1 MVYDKNCALSYTILV
16 EKIRKDLYMRFLKHF
31 SYRSFFMKAVMGI
44 SAICL
49 FVSDGLNASAASIK
63 EDNIAHNQ
71 ALAVQSNAVDNWPT
85 GPVVSA
91 ESAILMDAD
100 SGAIL
105 YAKNIHQKEY
115 PASTTKI
122 LTTLIASERCSMDE
136 IVDFSYDAVHDID
149 PGSNHI
155 AIEPGE
161 QLTMEEC
168 LNAILIRSANEVSF
182 AVAEHISGTTWQDF
196 GDIMNERAKEL
207 GCVDSHFVNPN
218 GLPNEDHY
226 TSAYDLAMIG
236 KAFFANEAL
245 CKMTMTH
252 MLHILPSER
261 QPDDIM
267 EVNKMELIPGGK
279 YAYPYL
285 VGCKT
290 GYTDVARSTL
300 VSCAE
305 KDGMKLICVV
315 MKDENPYHYEDTI
328 ALFDYGFSNFQKVNI
343 AQTETKYNIENAGSF
358 YGGNDIFGNSE
369 PILQLNQDDC
379 LTLPNTITFEDAVS
393 NISYDN
399 TEPGQVAV
407 ITYTYHDVV
416 LGTASI
422 DFTASEKGSS
432 VFQDETAET
441 TDAAEATAATEGT
454 DSTGATKETET
465 AASETVG
472 DSDNSGIPTAT
483 GQTTSGEED
492 TASGGPAV
500 IFINVVKVFFWI
512 LGIAV
517 VIFLILL
524 LRAFLKNYHFAH
536 RSTRLTWR
544 FNRRRKRSRS
554 RYRSVDQDLQSRRK
568 EAIRQAKKRRKPKK
582 PNRFRDLDF

>member
-1 MVYDKNCALSYTILV
+1 
-16 EKIRKDLYMRFLKHF
+16 MRFFNHF
-31 SYRSFFMKAVMGI
+31 SYRTFFTKAVMGI

-49 FVSDGLNASAASIK
+49 FASQGLSASAATIK
-63 EDNIAHNQ
+63 EENIAYNQ
-71 ALAVQSNAVDNWPT
+71 SLAVQSNAVANWPT

-100 SGAIL
+100 TGAIL

-155 AIEPGE
+155 AIDPGE

-196 GDIMNERAKEL
+196 APIMNERAKEL
-207 GCVDSHFVNPN
+207 GCVDSNFVNPN
-218 GLPNEDHY
+218 GLPNENHY

-252 MLHILPSER
+252 MLHISPSER

-315 MKDENPYHYEDTI
+315 MKDENPNYYEDTI
-328 ALFDYGFSNFQKVNI
+328 ALFDYGFSNFQRVNI
-343 AQTETKYNIENAGSF
+343 SQTETRYNIENAGSF
-358 YGGNDIFGNSE
+358 YSGNDIFGNST
-369 PILQLNQDDC
+369 PILELNQTDC
-379 LTLPNTITFEDAVS
+379 ITLPNTTAFQDAVS

-407 ITYTYHDVV
+407 ITYTYNDVV
-416 LGTASI
+416 LGTASL
-422 DFTASEKGSS
+422 DFTAAENGSS
-432 VFQDETAET
+432 VFRDNTAET
-441 TDAAEATAATEGT
+441 TEATEETGETGEAQTAATEEGVAET
-454 DSTGATKETET
+454 GSTG
-465 AASETVG
+465 
-472 DSDNSGIPTAT
+472 GIPAAT
-483 GQTTSGEED
+483 QETSVEEENSASDGQ
-492 TASGGPAV
+492 PV
-500 IFINVVKVFFWI
+500 IFVNVVKVFFCV
-512 LGIAV
+512 LGVAV
-517 VIFLILL
+517 LIFLAFL
-524 LRAFLKNYHFAH
+524 LRSVIKNYHFAH

-544 FNRRRKRSRS
+544 FNRRRNRSRS
-554 RYRSVDQDLQSRRK
+554 RYHSVDQDLRSRRK
-568 EAIRQAKKRRKPKK
+568 EAIRQAKRRQKSKK
-582 PNRFRDLDF
+582 STRFHG

>member
-1 MVYDKNCALSYTILV
+1 
-16 EKIRKDLYMRFLKHF
+16 MRFFNHF
-31 SYRSFFMKAVMGI
+31 SYRTFFTKAVMGI

-49 FVSDGLNASAASIK
+49 FASQGLSASAATIK
-63 EDNIAHNQ
+63 EENIAYNQ
-71 ALAVQSNAVDNWPT
+71 SLAVQSNAVANWPT

-100 SGAIL
+100 TGAIL

-155 AIEPGE
+155 AIDPGE

-196 GDIMNERAKEL
+196 APVMNERAKEL
-207 GCVDSHFVNPN
+207 GCVDSNFVNPN
-218 GLPNEDHY
+218 GLPNENHY

-252 MLHILPSER
+252 MLHISPSER

-315 MKDENPYHYEDTI
+315 MKDENPNYYEDTI
-328 ALFDYGFSNFQKVNI
+328 ALFDYGFSNFQRVNI
-343 AQTETKYNIENAGSF
+343 SQTETRYNIENAGSF
-358 YGGNDIFGNSE
+358 YSGNDIFGNST
-369 PILQLNQDDC
+369 PILELNQTDC
-379 LTLPNTITFEDAVS
+379 ITLPNTITFQDAVS

-399 TEPGQVAV
+399 TESGQVAV
-407 ITYTYHDVV
+407 ITYTYNDVV
-416 LGTASI
+416 LGTASL
-422 DFTASEKGSS
+422 DFTAAENGSS
-432 VFQDETAET
+432 VFRDNTAET
-441 TDAAEATAATEGT
+441 GEAQTAATEEGVAET
-454 DSTGATKETET
+454 GSTG
-465 AASETVG
+465 
-472 DSDNSGIPTAT
+472 GIPAAT
-483 GQTTSGEED
+483 QETSVEEENSASDGQ
-492 TASGGPAV
+492 PV
-500 IFINVVKVFFWI
+500 IFVNVVKVFFCV
-512 LGIAV
+512 LGVAV
-517 VIFLILL
+517 LIFLAFL
-524 LRAFLKNYHFAH
+524 LRSVIKNYHFAH

-544 FNRRRKRSRS
+544 FNRRRNRSRS
-554 RYRSVDQDLQSRRK
+554 RYHSVDQDLRSRRK
-568 EAIRQAKKRRKPKK
+568 EAIRQAKRRQKSKK
-582 PNRFRDLDF
+582 STRFHG

>member
-1 MVYDKNCALSYTILV
+1 
-16 EKIRKDLYMRFLKHF
+16 
-31 SYRSFFMKAVMGI
+31 MGI
-44 SAICL
+44 SVICL
-49 FVSDGLNASAASIK
+49 FASNGLAVSAATIK
-63 EDNIAHNQ
+63 EENIAYNQ
-71 ALAVQSNAVDNWPT
+71 SLAVQSNAVANWPT
-85 GPVVSA
+85 GPVISA

-100 SGAIL
+100 TGAIL

-236 KAFFANEAL
+236 RAFFANEAL

-315 MKDENPYHYEDTI
+315 MKDENPNYYEDTI
-328 ALFDYGFSNFQKVNI
+328 SLFDYGFSNFQRVNI
-343 AQTETKYNIENAGSF
+343 SQTETKYNIDNAGSF
-358 YGGNDIFGNSE
+358 YSGNDIFGNSK
-369 PILQLNQDDC
+369 PILQLNQNDSI
-379 LTLPNTITFEDAVS
+379 TLPNTITFWDAVS
-393 NISYDN
+393 TISYDN
-399 TEPGQVAV
+399 TEPGQAAV
-407 ITYTYHDVV
+407 ITYTYNDVV

-432 VFQDETAET
+432 VFGDETTGT
-441 TDAAEATAATEGT
+441 TDGAEATASTQEP
-454 DSTGATKETET
+454 DSTGATQPTEGT
-465 AASETVG
+465 ATDEPAGEDG
-472 DSDNSGIPTAT
+472 GIPTAT
-483 GQTTSGEED
+483 QPTASGEED

-500 IFINVVKVFFWI
+500 IFINVIKVFFWI
-512 LGIAV
+512 LGIAAA
-517 VIFLILL
+517 IFLVLL
-524 LRAFLKNYHFAH
+524 IRAFIKNYHFAH

-544 FNRRRKRSRS
+544 FGRRRKRSRS
-554 RYRSVDQDLQSRRK
+554 RYRSVDQDLQSRRR

>member
-1 MVYDKNCALSYTILV
+1 MIENVHYHTPFLSGYS
-16 EKIRKDLYMRFLKHF
+16 RKDLYMRFLKHF
-31 SYRSFFMKAVMGI
+31 SYKAFFTKAVMGI

-49 FVSDGLNASAASIK
+49 FASQGLSATAATIK
-63 EDNIAHNQ
+63 EENIAYNQ
-71 ALAVQSNAVDNWPT
+71 SLAVQSNAVANWPT
-85 GPVVSA
+85 GPVISA

-100 SGAIL
+100 TGAIL

-236 KAFFANEAL
+236 RAFFANEAL

-305 KDGMKLICVV
+305 KNGMKLICVV
-315 MKDENPYHYEDTI
+315 MRDENPNYYEDTI
-328 ALFDYGFSNFQKVNI
+328 SLFDYGFSNFQRVNI
-343 AQTETKYNIENAGSF
+343 SQTETKYNIDNAGAF
-358 YGGNDIFGNSE
+358 YSGNDIFGNSK
-369 PILQLNQDDC
+369 PILQLNQNDSI
-379 LTLPNTITFEDAVS
+379 TLPNTITFRDAS
-393 NISYDN
+393 SAISYDN
-399 TEPGQVAV
+399 TAPGQAAV
-407 ITYTYHDVV
+407 ITYTYNDVV

-432 VFQDETAET
+432 VFGDETTGA
-441 TDAAEATAATEGT
+441 TDGAEATAATQEP
-454 DSTGATKETET
+454 DSTGATQPTEG
-465 AASETVG
+465 AAADEPAG
-472 DSDNSGIPTAT
+472 EGGGIPTAT
-483 GQTTSGEED
+483 QPTASGEED

-500 IFINVVKVFFWI
+500 IFINVIKVFFWI
-512 LGIAV
+512 LGIAAA
-517 VIFLILL
+517 IFLVLL
-524 LRAFLKNYHFAH
+524 IRAFIKNYHFAH

-544 FNRRRKRSRS
+544 FGRRRKRSRS
-554 RYRSVDQDLQSRRK
+554 RYRSVNQDLQSRRR

>member
-1 MVYDKNCALSYTILV
+1 
-16 EKIRKDLYMRFLKHF
+16 MRFFKHF
-31 SYRSFFMKAVMGI
+31 SYRTLFTKAVMGI

-49 FVSDGLNASAASIK
+49 FASQGLSATAATIK
-63 EDNIAHNQ
+63 EENIAYNQ
-71 ALAVQSNAVDNWPT
+71 SLAVQSNAVANWPT
-85 GPVVSA
+85 GPVISA

-100 SGAIL
+100 TGAIL

-236 KAFFANEAL
+236 RAFFANEAL

-285 VGCKT
+285 IGCKT

-315 MKDENPYHYEDTI
+315 MKDENPNYYEDTI
-328 ALFDYGFSNFQKVNI
+328 ALFDYGFSNFQRVNI
-343 AQTETKYNIENAGSF
+343 SQTETKYNIDNAGSF
-358 YGGNDIFGNSE
+358 YSGNDIFGNSK
-369 PILQLNQDDC
+369 PILQLNQNDSI
-379 LTLPNTITFEDAVS
+379 TLPNTITFWDAVS
-393 NISYDN
+393 TISYDN
-399 TEPGQVAV
+399 TEPGQAAV
-407 ITYTYHDVV
+407 ITYTYNDVV

-432 VFQDETAET
+432 VFGDETTGT
-441 TDAAEATAATEGT
+441 TDGAEATAATQEP
-454 DSTGATKETET
+454 DSTGATQPTEGT
-465 AASETVG
+465 AADEPAG
-472 DSDNSGIPTAT
+472 EGGGIPTAMQPT
-483 GQTTSGEED
+483 ASGEED

-500 IFINVVKVFFWI
+500 IFINVIKVFFWI
-512 LGIAV
+512 LGIAAA
-517 VIFLILL
+517 IFLVLL
-524 LRAFLKNYHFAH
+524 IRAFIKNYHFAH

-544 FNRRRKRSRS
+544 FGRRRKRSRS
-554 RYRSVDQDLQSRRK
+554 RYRSVDQDLQSRRR

>member
-1 MVYDKNCALSYTILV
+1 MQYFFEDTAG
-16 EKIRKDLYMRFLKHF
+16 KDLYMQFFGHF
-31 SYRSFFMKAVMGI
+31 SYRTFFAKAVMGI

-49 FVSDGLNASAASIK
+49 FVSCGLSASAATIK
-63 EDNIAHNQ
+63 EQNIAYNQ
-71 ALAVQSNAVDNWPT
+71 SLEIQSNAVDNWPT

-100 SGAIL
+100 TGAIL

-155 AIEPGE
+155 AIDPGE

-182 AVAEHISGTTWQDF
+182 AVAEHISGADWQDF
-196 GDIMNERAKEL
+196 GPIMNERAKEL

-218 GLPNEDHY
+218 GLPDEDHY

-236 KAFFANEAL
+236 RAFFANEAL

-315 MKDENPYHYEDTI
+315 MKDENPNYYEDTI
-328 ALFDYGFSNFQKVNI
+328 ALFDYGFSNFQRVNI
-343 AQTETKYNIENAGSF
+343 AQTETKYNIENAGAF
-358 YGGNDIFGNSE
+358 YSGNDIFGNSK
-369 PILQLNQDDC
+369 PILGLNQSDC
-379 LTLPNTITFEDAVS
+379 ITLPNTITFGDAVS
-393 NISYDN
+393 AISYDN

-407 ITYTYHDVV
+407 ITYTYNDVV
-416 LGTASI
+416 LGTASL
-422 DFTASEKGSS
+422 DFTASEKGSN
-432 VFQDETAET
+432 VFREETDTESIADGGET
-441 TDAAEATAATEGT
+441 SESMEAAGENTDNHNGGIPAATQE
-454 DSTGATKETET
+454 S
-465 AASETVG
+465 V
-472 DSDNSGIPTAT
+472 SDEENSM
-483 GQTTSGEED
+483 SN
-492 TASGGPAV
+492 GPAV
-500 IFINVVKVFFWI
+500 IFINVIKVFLWI
-512 LGIAV
+512 VGIVA
-517 VIFLILL
+517 VIFAVLL
-524 LRAFLKNYHFAH
+524 LRAFLKNYYFAH
-536 RSTRLTWR
+536 KSTRLTWR
-544 FNRRRKRSRS
+544 FRRRKNRSRS
-554 RYRSVDQDLQSRRK
+554 RYRSVDRDLQNRRK
-568 EAIRQAKKRRKPKK
+568 EAIRQAKKRRRPKRQ
-582 PNRFRDLDF
+582 NRFHN

>member
-1 MVYDKNCALSYTILV
+1 MQ
-16 EKIRKDLYMRFLKHF
+16 FFKHF
-31 SYRSFFMKAVMGI
+31 SYRTFFTKAVMGI
-44 SAICL
+44 SALCL
-49 FVSDGLNASAASIK
+49 FVSQGQSVSAATIK
-63 EDNIAHNQ
+63 EDNIAYNQ
-71 ALAVQSNAVDNWPT
+71 SLAIQSNAVANWPT

-100 SGAIL
+100 TGAIL

-196 GDIMNERAKEL
+196 APIMNQRAREL
-207 GCVDSHFVNPN
+207 GCVDSNFVNPN
-218 GLPNEDHY
+218 GLPNENHY

-315 MKDENPYHYEDTI
+315 MKDENPNYYEDTI
-328 ALFDYGFSNFQKVNI
+328 ALFDYGFSNFQRVNI
-343 AQTETKYNIENAGSF
+343 SQTETKYNIENAGSF
-358 YGGNDIFGNSE
+358 YSGNDIFGNSK
-369 PILQLNQDDC
+369 PILELNQTDSI
-379 LTLPNTITFEDAVS
+379 TLPNTITFQDAVS
-393 NISYDN
+393 DISYDN
-399 TEPGQVAV
+399 TKPGQVAV
-407 ITYTYHDVV
+407 ITYTYNDVV
-416 LGTASI
+416 LGSASL
-422 DFTASEKGSS
+422 DFTAAEKGSS
-432 VFQDETAET
+432 VFRENTDTATEEANASADSTTAESET
-441 TDAAEATAATEGT
+441 LENTDDTGNTNTNGGIPAATQETTQEDADGT
-454 DSTGATKETET
+454 AK
-465 AASETVG
+465 
-472 DSDNSGIPTAT
+472 
-483 GQTTSGEED
+483 
-492 TASGGPAV
+492 GPSV
-500 IFINVVKVFFWI
+500 IFVNVIKVFFWI

-517 VIFLILL
+517 VIFLALL
-524 LRAFLKNYHFAH
+524 LRAFIKNYHFAH
-536 RSTRLTWR
+536 RSTRLSWR
-544 FNRRRKRSRS
+544 FNRRRNRSRS
-554 RYRSVDQDLQSRRK
+554 HYHSVDQDLQRRRR
-568 EAIRQAKKRRKPKK
+568 EAIRQAKKRRKPK
-582 PNRFRDLDF
+582 RSGHLRDRDF

>member
-1 MVYDKNCALSYTILV
+1 MIENVHYHTPFLSGYS
-16 EKIRKDLYMRFLKHF
+16 RKDLYMRFLKHF
-31 SYRSFFMKAVMGI
+31 SYKAFFTKAVMGI

-49 FVSDGLNASAASIK
+49 FASQGLSATAATIK
-63 EDNIAHNQ
+63 EENIAYNQ
-71 ALAVQSNAVDNWPT
+71 SLAVQSNAVANWPT
-85 GPVVSA
+85 GPVISA

-100 SGAIL
+100 TGAIL

-218 GLPNEDHY
+218 GLPNEEHY

-236 KAFFANEAL
+236 RAFFANEAL

-305 KDGMKLICVV
+305 KNGMKLICVV
-315 MKDENPYHYEDTI
+315 MRDENPNYYEDTI
-328 ALFDYGFSNFQKVNI
+328 SLFDYGFSNFQRVNI
-343 AQTETKYNIENAGSF
+343 SQTETKYNIDNAGAF
-358 YGGNDIFGNSE
+358 YSGNDIFGNSK
-369 PILQLNQDDC
+369 PILQLNQNDSI
-379 LTLPNTITFEDAVS
+379 TLPNTITFRDAS
-393 NISYDN
+393 SAISYDN
-399 TEPGQVAV
+399 TAPGQAAV
-407 ITYTYHDVV
+407 ITYTYNDVV

-432 VFQDETAET
+432 VFGDETTGT
-441 TDAAEATAATEGT
+441 TDGAEATAATQEL
-454 DSTGATKETET
+454 DSTGATQSTEG
-465 AASETVG
+465 AAVDEPAG
-472 DSDNSGIPTAT
+472 EGGGIPTAT
-483 GQTTSGEED
+483 QPTASGEED

-500 IFINVVKVFFWI
+500 IFINVIKVFFWI
-512 LGIAV
+512 LGIAAA
-517 VIFLILL
+517 IFLVLL
-524 LRAFLKNYHFAH
+524 IRAFIKNYHFAH

-544 FNRRRKRSRS
+544 FGRRRKRSRS
-554 RYRSVDQDLQSRRK
+554 RYRSVDQELQSRRR

>member
-1 MVYDKNCALSYTILV
+1 MQLF
-16 EKIRKDLYMRFLKHF
+16 RHF
-31 SYRSFFMKAVMGI
+31 SYRSFLTKAVMGI
-44 SAICL
+44 SALCL
-49 FVSDGLNASAASIK
+49 FASQGMSVCAATIK
-63 EDNIAHNQ
+63 EENIARNQ
-71 ALAVQSNAVDNWPT
+71 SLTVQSNAVANWPT

-100 SGAIL
+100 TGAIL

-155 AIEPGE
+155 AIDPGE

-196 GDIMNERAKEL
+196 ASIMNERAREL
-207 GCVDSHFVNPN
+207 GCVDSNFVNPN
-218 GLPNEDHY
+218 GLPNENHY

-236 KAFFANEAL
+236 RAFFANEAL

-252 MLHILPSER
+252 MLHISPSER

-315 MKDENPYHYEDTI
+315 MKDENPNYYEDTI
-328 ALFDYGFSNFQKVNI
+328 ALFDYGFSNFQRVNI
-343 AQTETKYNIENAGSF
+343 SQTETRYNIENAGSF
-358 YGGNDIFGNSE
+358 YSGNDIFGNST
-369 PILQLNQDDC
+369 PILELNQTDC
-379 LTLPNTITFEDAVS
+379 ITLPNTITFQDAVS

-399 TEPGQVAV
+399 TEPGQVTV
-407 ITYTYHDVV
+407 ITYTYNDVV
-416 LGTASI
+416 LGTASL
-422 DFTASEKGSS
+422 DFTAAESGSS
-432 VFQDETAET
+432 VFRDNTAETAEET
-441 TDAAEATAATEGT
+441 EETGETGEAQTAATEESVAETG
-454 DSTGATKETET
+454 STG
-465 AASETVG
+465 
-472 DSDNSGIPTAT
+472 GIPAAT
-483 GQTTSGEED
+483 QETSVEEENSASDGQ
-492 TASGGPAV
+492 PV
-500 IFINVVKVFFWI
+500 IFVNVVKVFFCV
-512 LGIAV
+512 LGVAV
-517 VIFLILL
+517 LIFLAFL
-524 LRAFLKNYHFAH
+524 LRSVIKNYHFAH

-544 FNRRRKRSRS
+544 FNRRRNRSRS
-554 RYRSVDQDLQSRRK
+554 RYHSVDQDLRSRRK
-568 EAIRQAKKRRKPKK
+568 EAIRQAKRRQKSKK
-582 PNRFRDLDF
+582 STRFHG

>member
-1 MVYDKNCALSYTILV
+1 MH
-16 EKIRKDLYMRFLKHF
+16 FFKHF
-31 SYRSFFMKAVMGI
+31 LYRTFFAKAVMGI

-49 FVSDGLNASAASIK
+49 FASNGLAVSAATIK
-63 EDNIAHNQ
+63 EENIARNQ
-71 ALAVQSNAVDNWPT
+71 SLAVQSNAVDNWPT

-91 ESAILMDAD
+91 ESAILIDAD
-100 SGAIL
+100 TGAML

-122 LTTLIASERCSMDE
+122 LTTLIASERCGMDE

-290 GYTDVARSTL
+290 GYTDAARSTL

-315 MKDENPYHYEDTI
+315 MRDENPNYYEDTI
-328 ALFDYGFSNFQKVNI
+328 SLFDYGFSNFGKVNI
-343 AQTETKYNIENAGSF
+343 AQTETKYNIENPGSF
-358 YGGNDIFGNSE
+358 YSGNDIFGNSK
-369 PILQLNQDDC
+369 PILELNQSDC
-379 LTLPNTITFEDAVS
+379 ITLPNTITFEDAVS
-393 NISYDN
+393 DISYDN
-399 TEPGQVAV
+399 TDPGQVAV

-432 VFQDETAET
+432 VFGDETTGT
-441 TDAAEATAATEGT
+441 TEEAEATAATQEP
-454 DSTGATKETET
+454 DSTGAYQPTEG
-465 AASETVG
+465 AAADEPDSEG
-472 DSDNSGIPTAT
+472 GGIPTAT
-483 GQTTSGEED
+483 QPTASGEEE
-492 TASGGPAV
+492 TTSGGPAV

-517 VIFLILL
+517 VFFLILL
-524 LRAFLKNYHFAH
+524 LRAFVKNYHFAH

-544 FNRRRKRSRS
+544 FNRRRNRSRS

-568 EAIRQAKKRRKPKK
+568 EAIRQAKRRRKPKK

>member
-1 MVYDKNCALSYTILV
+1 
-16 EKIRKDLYMRFLKHF
+16 
-31 SYRSFFMKAVMGI
+31 MGI

-49 FVSDGLNASAASIK
+49 FASQGLSASAATIK
-63 EDNIAHNQ
+63 EENIAYNQ
-71 ALAVQSNAVDNWPT
+71 SLAVQSNAVANWPT

-100 SGAIL
+100 TGAIL

-155 AIEPGE
+155 AIDPGE

-196 GDIMNERAKEL
+196 APVMNERAKEL
-207 GCVDSHFVNPN
+207 GCVDSNFVNPN
-218 GLPNEDHY
+218 GLPNENHY

-252 MLHILPSER
+252 MLHISPSER

-315 MKDENPYHYEDTI
+315 MKDENPNYYEDTI
-328 ALFDYGFSNFQKVNI
+328 ALFDYGFSNFQRVNI
-343 AQTETKYNIENAGSF
+343 SQTETRYNIENAGSF
-358 YGGNDIFGNSE
+358 YSGNDIFGNST
-369 PILQLNQDDC
+369 PILELNQTDC
-379 LTLPNTITFEDAVS
+379 ITLPNTITFQDAVS

-407 ITYTYHDVV
+407 ITYTYNDVV
-416 LGTASI
+416 LGTASL
-422 DFTASEKGSS
+422 DFTAAENGSS
-432 VFQDETAET
+432 VFRDNTAETAEAT
-441 TDAAEATAATEGT
+441 EETGETGEAQTAATEEGVAET
-454 DSTGATKETET
+454 GSTG
-465 AASETVG
+465 
-472 DSDNSGIPTAT
+472 GIPAAT
-483 GQTTSGEED
+483 QETSVEEENSASNGQ
-492 TASGGPAV
+492 PV
-500 IFINVVKVFFWI
+500 IFVNVVKVFFCV
-512 LGIAV
+512 LGVAV
-517 VIFLILL
+517 LIFLAFL
-524 LRAFLKNYHFAH
+524 LRSVIKNYHFAH

-544 FNRRRKRSRS
+544 FNRRRNRSRS
-554 RYRSVDQDLQSRRK
+554 RYHSVDQDLRSRRK
-568 EAIRQAKKRRKPKK
+568 EAIRQAKRRQKSKK
-582 PNRFRDLDF
+582 STRFHG

>member
-1 MVYDKNCALSYTILV
+1 
-16 EKIRKDLYMRFLKHF
+16 MRFFNHF
-31 SYRSFFMKAVMGI
+31 SYRTFFTKAVMGI

-49 FVSDGLNASAASIK
+49 FASQGLSASAATIK
-63 EDNIAHNQ
+63 EENIAYNQ
-71 ALAVQSNAVDNWPT
+71 SLAVQSNAVANWPT

-100 SGAIL
+100 TGAIL

-155 AIEPGE
+155 AIDPGE

-196 GDIMNERAKEL
+196 APVMNERAKEL
-207 GCVDSHFVNPN
+207 GCVDSNFVNPN
-218 GLPNEDHY
+218 GLPNENHY

-252 MLHILPSER
+252 MLHISPSER

-315 MKDENPYHYEDTI
+315 MKDENPNYYEDTI
-328 ALFDYGFSNFQKVNI
+328 ALFDYGFSNFQRVNI
-343 AQTETKYNIENAGSF
+343 SQTETRYNIENAGSF
-358 YGGNDIFGNSE
+358 YSGNDIFGNST
-369 PILQLNQDDC
+369 PILELNQTDC
-379 LTLPNTITFEDAVS
+379 ITLPNTITFQDAVS

-407 ITYTYHDVV
+407 ITYTYNDVV
-416 LGTASI
+416 LGTASL
-422 DFTASEKGSS
+422 DFTAAENGSS
-432 VFQDETAET
+432 VFRDNTAETAEAT
-441 TDAAEATAATEGT
+441 EETGETGEAQTAATEEGVAET
-454 DSTGATKETET
+454 GSTG
-465 AASETVG
+465 
-472 DSDNSGIPTAT
+472 GIPAAT
-483 GQTTSGEED
+483 QETSVEEENSASNGQ
-492 TASGGPAV
+492 PV
-500 IFINVVKVFFWI
+500 IFVNVVKVFFCV
-512 LGIAV
+512 LGVAV
-517 VIFLILL
+517 LIFLAFL
-524 LRAFLKNYHFAH
+524 LRSVIKNYHFAH

-544 FNRRRKRSRS
+544 FDRRRNRSRS
-554 RYRSVDQDLQSRRK
+554 RYHSVDQDLRSRRK
-568 EAIRQAKKRRKPKK
+568 EAIRQAKRRQKSKK
-582 PNRFRDLDF
+582 STRFHG

>member
-1 MVYDKNCALSYTILV
+1 
-16 EKIRKDLYMRFLKHF
+16 
-31 SYRSFFMKAVMGI
+31 
-44 SAICL
+44 
-49 FVSDGLNASAASIK
+49 
-63 EDNIAHNQ
+63 
-71 ALAVQSNAVDNWPT
+71 
-85 GPVVSA
+85 
-91 ESAILMDAD
+91 
-100 SGAIL
+100 
-105 YAKNIHQKEY
+105 
-115 PASTTKI
+115 
-122 LTTLIASERCSMDE
+122 
-136 IVDFSYDAVHDID
+136 
-149 PGSNHI
+149 
-155 AIEPGE
+155 
-161 QLTMEEC
+161 
-168 LNAILIRSANEVSF
+168 
-182 AVAEHISGTTWQDF
+182 
-196 GDIMNERAKEL
+196 
-207 GCVDSHFVNPN
+207 
-218 GLPNEDHY
+218 
-226 TSAYDLAMIG
+226 
-236 KAFFANEAL
+236 
-245 CKMTMTH
+245 MTMTH

-315 MKDENPYHYEDTI
+315 MRDENPNYYEDTI
-328 ALFDYGFSNFQKVNI
+328 SLFDYGFSNFGKVNI
-343 AQTETKYNIENAGSF
+343 AQTETKYNIENPGSF
-358 YGGNDIFGNSE
+358 YSGNDIFGNSK
-369 PILQLNQDDC
+369 PILELNQSDC
-379 LTLPNTITFEDAVS
+379 ITLPNTITFEDAVS
-393 NISYDN
+393 DISYDN
-399 TEPGQVAV
+399 TDPGQVAV

-432 VFQDETAET
+432 VFGDETTGT
-441 TDAAEATAATEGT
+441 TEEVEATAATQEP
-454 DSTGATKETET
+454 DSA
-465 AASETVG
+465 ETVQPTEG
-472 DSDNSGIPTAT
+472 AAADEPTGEGGGIPAAT
-483 GQTTSGEED
+483 QPAASGEED

-524 LRAFLKNYHFAH
+524 LRAFVKNYHFAH

-544 FNRRRKRSRS
+544 FNRRRNRSRS
-554 RYRSVDQDLQSRRK
+554 RYRSVDQDLRSRRK

>member
-1 MVYDKNCALSYTILV
+1 MHFF
-16 EKIRKDLYMRFLKHF
+16 RHF
-31 SYRSFFMKAVMGI
+31 SYRKLFKKAVAGF
-44 SAICL
+44 STLCL
-49 FVSDGLNASAASIK
+49 FASWGLNVSAATIK
-63 EDNIAHNQ
+63 EENIAHNQ
-71 ALAVQSNAVDNWPT
+71 SLAIQSNEIANWPT

-100 SGAIL
+100 TGAIL

-155 AIEPGE
+155 AIDPGE

-196 GDIMNERAKEL
+196 GPIMNERAKEL

-236 KAFFANEAL
+236 RAFFANEAL

-305 KDGMKLICVV
+305 KDGLKLICVV
-315 MKDENPYHYEDTI
+315 MKDENPNYYEDTI
-328 ALFDYGFSNFQKVNI
+328 SLFDYGFSNFQSVNI
-343 AQTETKYNIENAGSF
+343 SQTETKYNIENAGSF
-358 YGGNDIFGNSE
+358 YNGNDIFGNSK
-369 PILQLNQDDC
+369 PILELNRDAC
-379 LTLPNTITFEDAVS
+379 ITLPNTITFQDAVS
-393 NISYDN
+393 SISYDD
-399 TEPGQVAV
+399 TEPGQAAV
-407 ITYTYHDVV
+407 ITYTYNDVV
-416 LGTASI
+416 LGSASL

-432 VFQDETAET
+432 VFQDPT
-441 TDAAEATAATEGT
+441 EAIP
-454 DSTGATKETET
+454 
-465 AASETVG
+465 SETG
-472 DSDNSGIPTAT
+472 DATQETSENTSSGIPTAARET
-483 GQTTSGEED
+483 ASSEEND
-492 TASGGPAV
+492 GTSGGPAV
-500 IFINVVKVFFWI
+500 IFINVVKVFFCI

-517 VIFLILL
+517 LIFLALL
-524 LRAFLKNYHFAH
+524 LRAFIKNYHFAH

-544 FNRRRKRSRS
+544 FSRRRNRSRS
-554 RYRSVDQDLQSRRK
+554 RYNSVDQDLRNRRK

-582 PNRFRDLDF
+582 QNRFR

>member
-1 MVYDKNCALSYTILV
+1 MIKNAHYHTPFYF
-16 EKIRKDLYMRFLKHF
+16 EDIRKDLHMQFFRHF
-31 SYRSFFMKAVMGI
+31 SYRSFLTRAVMGI
-44 SAICL
+44 SALCL
-49 FVSDGLNASAASIK
+49 FASQGLSVSAATIK
-63 EDNIAHNQ
+63 EENIARNQ
-71 ALAVQSNAVDNWPT
+71 ALAIQSNEVANWPT

-100 SGAIL
+100 TGAIL
-105 YAKNIHQKEY
+105 YAKNIHQQEY

-155 AIEPGE
+155 AIDPGE

-196 GDIMNERAKEL
+196 ASIMNERAKEL
-207 GCVDSHFVNPN
+207 GCEDSNFVNPN
-218 GLPNEDHY
+218 GLPNENHY

-236 KAFFANEAL
+236 RAFFANEAL

-252 MLHILPSER
+252 MLHISPSER

-290 GYTDVARSTL
+290 GYTDAARSTL

-315 MKDENPYHYEDTI
+315 MKDENPNYYEDTI
-328 ALFDYGFSNFQKVNI
+328 TLFDYGFSNFQRVNI
-343 AQTETKYNIENAGSF
+343 SQTETKYNIENAGSF
-358 YGGNDIFGNSE
+358 YSGNDIFGNSK
-369 PILQLNQDDC
+369 PILELNQTDSI
-379 LTLPNTITFEDAVS
+379 TLPNTITFQDAVS
-393 NISYDN
+393 SISYDN

-407 ITYTYHDVV
+407 ITYTYNDVV
-416 LGTASI
+416 LGTASL
-422 DFTASEKGSS
+422 DFTAAEKGSS
-432 VFQDETAET
+432 VFRENTAET
-441 TDAAEATAATEGT
+441 TESAEE
-454 DSTGATKETET
+454 SGATDETQSGTTTTEADNTETTET
-465 AASETVG
+465 AG
-472 DSDNSGIPTAT
+472 DNTGNNGGIPTAA
-483 GQTTSGEED
+483 QETSPEEENS
-492 TASGGPAV
+492 TSGGPAV
-500 IFINVVKVFFWI
+500 IFINVVKVFFCI
-512 LGIAV
+512 VGIAV
-517 VIFLILL
+517 LIFLALL
-524 LRAFLKNYHFAH
+524 LRTFFKNYHFAH

-544 FNRRRKRSRS
+544 FNRRRNRSRS
-554 RYRSVDQDLQSRRK
+554 RYRSVDQDLRNRRK
-568 EAIRQAKKRRKPKK
+568 EAIRQAKKRQKPKK
-582 PNRFRDLDF
+582 SSHFRG

>member
-1 MVYDKNCALSYTILV
+1 
-16 EKIRKDLYMRFLKHF
+16 MRFFNHF
-31 SYRSFFMKAVMGI
+31 SYRTFFTKAVMGI

-49 FVSDGLNASAASIK
+49 FASQGLSASAATIK
-63 EDNIAHNQ
+63 EENIAYNQ
-71 ALAVQSNAVDNWPT
+71 SLAVQSNAVANWPT

-100 SGAIL
+100 TGAIL

-155 AIEPGE
+155 AIDPGE

-196 GDIMNERAKEL
+196 APVMNERAKEL
-207 GCVDSHFVNPN
+207 GCVDSNFVNPN
-218 GLPNEDHY
+218 GLPNENHY

-252 MLHILPSER
+252 MLHISPSER

-315 MKDENPYHYEDTI
+315 MKDENPNYYEDTI
-328 ALFDYGFSNFQKVNI
+328 ALFDYGFSNFQRINI
-343 AQTETKYNIENAGSF
+343 SQTETRYNIENAGSF
-358 YGGNDIFGNSE
+358 YSGNDIFGNST
-369 PILQLNQDDC
+369 PILELNQTDC
-379 LTLPNTITFEDAVS
+379 ITLPNTITFQDAVS

-407 ITYTYHDVV
+407 ITYTYNDVV
-416 LGTASI
+416 LGTASL
-422 DFTASEKGSS
+422 DFTAAENGSS
-432 VFQDETAET
+432 VFRDNTAETAEATEETGETGEAQT
-441 TDAAEATAATEGT
+441 TATEEGVAETGSTGGIPAATQ
-454 DSTGATKETET
+454 ETSVEEENS
-465 AASETVG
+465 AS
-472 DSDNSGIPTAT
+472 D
-483 GQTTSGEED
+483 GQ
-492 TASGGPAV
+492 PV
-500 IFINVVKVFFWI
+500 IFVNVVKVFFCV
-512 LGIAV
+512 LGVAV
-517 VIFLILL
+517 LIFLAFL
-524 LRAFLKNYHFAH
+524 LRSVIKNYHFAH

-544 FNRRRKRSRS
+544 FNRRRNRSRS
-554 RYRSVDQDLQSRRK
+554 RYHSVDQGLRSRRK
-568 EAIRQAKKRRKPKK
+568 EAIRQAKRRQKSKK
-582 PNRFRDLDF
+582 STRFHG

>member
-1 MVYDKNCALSYTILV
+1 MIENVHYHTPFLSGYS
-16 EKIRKDLYMRFLKHF
+16 RKDLYMRFLKHF
-31 SYRSFFMKAVMGI
+31 SYKAFFTKAVMGI

-49 FVSDGLNASAASIK
+49 FASQGLSATAATIK
-63 EDNIAHNQ
+63 EENIAYNQ
-71 ALAVQSNAVDNWPT
+71 SLAVQSNAVANWPT
-85 GPVVSA
+85 GPVISA

-100 SGAIL
+100 TGAIL

-218 GLPNEDHY
+218 GLPNEEHY

-236 KAFFANEAL
+236 RAFFANEAL

-315 MKDENPYHYEDTI
+315 MRDENPNYYEDTI
-328 ALFDYGFSNFQKVNI
+328 SLFDYGFSNFQRVNI
-343 AQTETKYNIENAGSF
+343 SQTETKYNIDNAGAF
-358 YGGNDIFGNSE
+358 YNGNDIFGNSK
-369 PILQLNQDDC
+369 PILQLNQNDSI
-379 LTLPNTITFEDAVS
+379 TLPNTITFRDAAS
-393 NISYDN
+393 AISYDN
-399 TEPGQVAV
+399 TAPGQAAV
-407 ITYTYHDVV
+407 ITYTYNDVV
-416 LGTASI
+416 LGTASV

-432 VFQDETAET
+432 VFGDETTGT
-441 TDAAEATAATEGT
+441 TDGAEATAVTQEP
-454 DSTGATKETET
+454 DSTGATQPTEG
-465 AASETVG
+465 AVADEPAG
-472 DSDNSGIPTAT
+472 EGGGIPTAT
-483 GQTTSGEED
+483 QPTASGEED

-500 IFINVVKVFFWI
+500 IFINVIKVFFWI
-512 LGIAV
+512 LGIAAA
-517 VIFLILL
+517 IFLVFLI
-524 LRAFLKNYHFAH
+524 RAFIKNYHFAH

-544 FNRRRKRSRS
+544 FDRRRKRSRS
-554 RYRSVDQDLQSRRK
+554 RRYRSVDQDLQSRRR

>member
-1 MVYDKNCALSYTILV
+1 MQLF
-16 EKIRKDLYMRFLKHF
+16 RHF
-31 SYRSFFMKAVMGI
+31 SYRSFLTKAVMGI
-44 SAICL
+44 SALCL
-49 FVSDGLNASAASIK
+49 FASQGMSVCAATIK
-63 EDNIAHNQ
+63 EENIARNQ
-71 ALAVQSNAVDNWPT
+71 SLTVQSNAVANWPT

-100 SGAIL
+100 TGAIL

-155 AIEPGE
+155 AIDPGE

-196 GDIMNERAKEL
+196 APVMNERAKEL
-207 GCVDSHFVNPN
+207 GCVDSNFVNPN
-218 GLPNEDHY
+218 GLPNENHY

-236 KAFFANEAL
+236 RAFFANEAL

-252 MLHILPSER
+252 MLHISPSER

-315 MKDENPYHYEDTI
+315 MKDENPNYYEDTI
-328 ALFDYGFSNFQKVNI
+328 ALFDYGFSNFQRVNI
-343 AQTETKYNIENAGSF
+343 SQTETRYNIENAGSF
-358 YGGNDIFGNSE
+358 YSGNDIFGNST
-369 PILQLNQDDC
+369 PILELNQTDC
-379 LTLPNTITFEDAVS
+379 ITLPNTITFQDAVS

-399 TEPGQVAV
+399 TESGQVAV
-407 ITYTYHDVV
+407 ITYTYNDVV
-416 LGTASI
+416 LGTASL
-422 DFTASEKGSS
+422 DFTAAENGSS
-432 VFQDETAET
+432 VFRDNTAETAEET
-441 TDAAEATAATEGT
+441 EETGETGEAQTAATEEGVAET
-454 DSTGATKETET
+454 GSTG
-465 AASETVG
+465 
-472 DSDNSGIPTAT
+472 GIPAAT
-483 GQTTSGEED
+483 QETSVEEENSASDGQ
-492 TASGGPAV
+492 PV
-500 IFINVVKVFFWI
+500 IFVNVVKVFFCV
-512 LGIAV
+512 LGVAV
-517 VIFLILL
+517 LIFLAFL
-524 LRAFLKNYHFAH
+524 LRSVIKNYHFAH

-544 FNRRRKRSRS
+544 FNRRRNRSRS
-554 RYRSVDQDLQSRRK
+554 RYHSVDQDLRSRRK
-568 EAIRQAKKRRKPKK
+568 EAIRQAKKRQKSKK
-582 PNRFRDLDF
+582 STRFHG

>member
-1 MVYDKNCALSYTILV
+1 MIENVHYHTPFLSGYS
-16 EKIRKDLYMRFLKHF
+16 RKDLYMRFLKHF
-31 SYRSFFMKAVMGI
+31 SYKAFFTKAVMGI

-49 FVSDGLNASAASIK
+49 FASQGLSATAATIK
-63 EDNIAHNQ
+63 EENIAYNQ
-71 ALAVQSNAVDNWPT
+71 SLAVQSNAVANWPT
-85 GPVVSA
+85 GPVISA

-100 SGAIL
+100 TGAIL

-218 GLPNEDHY
+218 GLPNEEHY

-236 KAFFANEAL
+236 RAFFANEAL

-305 KDGMKLICVV
+305 KNGMKLICVV
-315 MKDENPYHYEDTI
+315 MRDENPNYYEDTI
-328 ALFDYGFSNFQKVNI
+328 SLFDYGFSNFQRVNI
-343 AQTETKYNIENAGSF
+343 SQTETKYNIDNAGAF
-358 YGGNDIFGNSE
+358 YSGNDIFGNSK
-369 PILQLNQDDC
+369 PILQLNQNDSI
-379 LTLPNTITFEDAVS
+379 TLPNTITFRDAS
-393 NISYDN
+393 SAISYDN
-399 TEPGQVAV
+399 TAPGQAAV
-407 ITYTYHDVV
+407 ITYTYNDVV

-432 VFQDETAET
+432 VFGDETTGT
-441 TDAAEATAATEGT
+441 TDGAEATAATQEP
-454 DSTGATKETET
+454 DSTGATQPTEG
-465 AASETVG
+465 AAADEPAG
-472 DSDNSGIPTAT
+472 EGGGIPTAT
-483 GQTTSGEED
+483 QPTASGEED

-500 IFINVVKVFFWI
+500 IFINVIKVFFWI
-512 LGIAV
+512 LGIAAA
-517 VIFLILL
+517 IFLVLL
-524 LRAFLKNYHFAH
+524 IRAFIKNYHFAH

-544 FNRRRKRSRS
+544 FGRRRKRSRS
-554 RYRSVDQDLQSRRK
+554 RYRSVDQDLQSRRR

>member
-1 MVYDKNCALSYTILV
+1 MRFFKHLSYRTL
-16 EKIRKDLYMRFLKHF
+16 FT
-31 SYRSFFMKAVMGI
+31 KAVMGI
-44 SAICL
+44 SVICL
-49 FVSDGLNASAASIK
+49 FASDGLTVSATTIK
-63 EDNIAHNQ
+63 EDNIAYNQ
-71 ALAVQSNAVDNWPT
+71 SLAVQSNAVANWPT
-85 GPVVSA
+85 GPVISA

-100 SGAIL
+100 TGAIL

-218 GLPNEDHY
+218 GLPNEEHY

-236 KAFFANEAL
+236 RAFFANEAL

-315 MKDENPYHYEDTI
+315 MKDENPNYYEDTI
-328 ALFDYGFSNFQKVNI
+328 ALFDYGFSNFQRMNI
-343 AQTETKYNIENAGSF
+343 SQTETKYNIDNAGAF
-358 YGGNDIFGNSE
+358 YSGNDIFGNSK
-369 PILQLNQDDC
+369 PILQLNQNDSI
-379 LTLPNTITFEDAVS
+379 TLPNTITFQDAVS
-393 NISYDN
+393 AISYDN
-399 TEPGQVAV
+399 TAPGQAAV
-407 ITYTYHDVV
+407 ITYTYNDVV

-432 VFQDETAET
+432 VFGDETTGT
-441 TDAAEATAATEGT
+441 TDGAEATAATQEP
-454 DSTGATKETET
+454 DSTGATQPTEG
-465 AASETVG
+465 AAADEPADEG
-472 DSDNSGIPTAT
+472 GGIPTAT
-483 GQTTSGEED
+483 QPAASGEKD

-500 IFINVVKVFFWI
+500 IFINVIKVFFWI

-524 LRAFLKNYHFAH
+524 LRAFIKNYQFAH
-536 RSTRLTWR
+536 RSIRLTWR
-544 FNRRRKRSRS
+544 FGRRRKRSRS
-554 RYRSVDQDLQSRRK
+554 RYRSVNQDLQSRRR

>member
-1 MVYDKNCALSYTILV
+1 
-16 EKIRKDLYMRFLKHF
+16 MRFFKHF
-31 SYRSFFMKAVMGI
+31 SYRTLFTKAVMGI
-44 SAICL
+44 SVICL
-49 FVSDGLNASAASIK
+49 FASNGLAVSAATIK
-63 EDNIAHNQ
+63 EENIAYNQ
-71 ALAVQSNAVDNWPT
+71 SLAVQSNAVANWPT
-85 GPVVSA
+85 GPVISA

-100 SGAIL
+100 TGAIL

-236 KAFFANEAL
+236 RAFFANEAL

-315 MKDENPYHYEDTI
+315 MKDENPNYYEDTI
-328 ALFDYGFSNFQKVNI
+328 SLFDYGFSNFQRVNI
-343 AQTETKYNIENAGSF
+343 SQTETKYNIDNAGSF
-358 YGGNDIFGNSE
+358 YSGNDIFGNSK
-369 PILQLNQDDC
+369 PILQLNQNDSI
-379 LTLPNTITFEDAVS
+379 TLPNTITFWDAVS
-393 NISYDN
+393 TISYDN
-399 TEPGQVAV
+399 TEPGQAAV
-407 ITYTYHDVV
+407 ITYTYNDVV

-432 VFQDETAET
+432 VFGDETTGT
-441 TDAAEATAATEGT
+441 TDGAEATASTQEP
-454 DSTGATKETET
+454 DSTGATQPTEGT
-465 AASETVG
+465 ATDEPAGEDG
-472 DSDNSGIPTAT
+472 GIPTAT
-483 GQTTSGEED
+483 QPTASGEED

-500 IFINVVKVFFWI
+500 IFINVIKVFFWI
-512 LGIAV
+512 LGIAAA
-517 VIFLILL
+517 IFLVLL
-524 LRAFLKNYHFAH
+524 IRAFIKNYHFAH

-544 FNRRRKRSRS
+544 FGRRRKRSRS
-554 RYRSVDQDLQSRRK
+554 RYRSVDQDLQSRRR

>member
-1 MVYDKNCALSYTILV
+1 MHFF
-16 EKIRKDLYMRFLKHF
+16 RHF
-31 SYRSFFMKAVMGI
+31 SYRKLFKKAVAGF
-44 SAICL
+44 STLCL
-49 FVSDGLNASAASIK
+49 FASWGLNVSAATIK
-63 EDNIAHNQ
+63 EENIAHNQ
-71 ALAVQSNAVDNWPT
+71 SLAIQSNEIANWPI

-100 SGAIL
+100 TGAIL

-155 AIEPGE
+155 AIDPGE

-196 GDIMNERAKEL
+196 GPIMNERAREL

-236 KAFFANEAL
+236 RAFFANEAL

-305 KDGMKLICVV
+305 KDGLKLICVV
-315 MKDENPYHYEDTI
+315 MKDENPNYYEDTI
-328 ALFDYGFSNFQKVNI
+328 SLFDYGFSNFQSVNI
-343 AQTETKYNIENAGSF
+343 SQTETKYNIENAGSF
-358 YGGNDIFGNSE
+358 YSGNDIFGNSK
-369 PILQLNQDDC
+369 PILELNRDAC
-379 LTLPNTITFEDAVS
+379 ITLPNTITFQDAVS
-393 NISYDN
+393 SISYDD
-399 TEPGQVAV
+399 TEPGQAAV
-407 ITYTYHDVV
+407 ITYTYNDVV
-416 LGTASI
+416 LGSASL

-432 VFQDETAET
+432 VFQDTAEAIPSEAG
-441 TDAAEATAATEGT
+441 DATQ
-454 DSTGATKETET
+454 ET
-465 AASETVG
+465 SENTNG
-472 DSDNSGIPTAT
+472 GIPTAARE
-483 GQTTSGEED
+483 TTSSEENDD
-492 TASGGPAV
+492 TSGGPAV
-500 IFINVVKVFFWI
+500 IFINVVKVFFCI

-517 VIFLILL
+517 LIFLALL
-524 LRAFLKNYHFAH
+524 LRAFIKNYHFAH

-544 FNRRRKRSRS
+544 FSRRRNRSRS
-554 RYRSVDQDLQSRRK
+554 RYNSVDQDLRNRRK

-582 PNRFRDLDF
+582 QNRFR

>member
-1 MVYDKNCALSYTILV
+1 MIENVHYHTPFLSGYS
-16 EKIRKDLYMRFLKHF
+16 RKDLYMRFLKHF
-31 SYRSFFMKAVMGI
+31 SYRTFFTKAVMGI

-49 FVSDGLNASAASIK
+49 FASQGLSATAATIK
-63 EDNIAHNQ
+63 EENIAYNQ
-71 ALAVQSNAVDNWPT
+71 SLAVQSNAVANWPT
-85 GPVVSA
+85 GPVISA

-100 SGAIL
+100 TGAIL

-236 KAFFANEAL
+236 RAFFANEAL

-315 MKDENPYHYEDTI
+315 MKDENPNYYEDTI
-328 ALFDYGFSNFQKVNI
+328 SLFDYGFSNFQRVNI
-343 AQTETKYNIENAGSF
+343 SQTETKYNIDNAGSF
-358 YGGNDIFGNSE
+358 YSGNDIFGNSK
-369 PILQLNQDDC
+369 PILQLNQTDSI
-379 LTLPNTITFEDAVS
+379 TLPNTITFWDAVS
-393 NISYDN
+393 TISYDN
-399 TEPGQVAV
+399 TEPGQAAV
-407 ITYTYHDVV
+407 ITYTYNDVV

-432 VFQDETAET
+432 VFGDETTET
-441 TDAAEATAATEGT
+441 TDGSETTVATQEP
-454 DSTGATKETET
+454 DSTGATQPTEG
-465 AASETVG
+465 AAADEPAG
-472 DSDNSGIPTAT
+472 EGGGIPTAT
-483 GQTTSGEED
+483 QPTASGEED

-500 IFINVVKVFFWI
+500 IFINVIKVFFWI
-512 LGIAV
+512 LGIAAA
-517 VIFLILL
+517 IFLVLL
-524 LRAFLKNYHFAH
+524 IRAFIKNYHFAH

-544 FNRRRKRSRS
+544 FGRRRKRSRS
-554 RYRSVDQDLQSRRK
+554 RYRSVNQDLQSRRR

>member
-1 MVYDKNCALSYTILV
+1 MIENVHYHTPFLSGYS
-16 EKIRKDLYMRFLKHF
+16 RKDLYMRFLKHF
-31 SYRSFFMKAVMGI
+31 SYKAFFTKAVMGI

-49 FVSDGLNASAASIK
+49 FASQGLSATAATIK
-63 EDNIAHNQ
+63 EENIAYNQ
-71 ALAVQSNAVDNWPT
+71 SLAVQSNAVANWPT
-85 GPVVSA
+85 GPVISA

-100 SGAIL
+100 TGAIL

-218 GLPNEDHY
+218 GLPNEEHY

-236 KAFFANEAL
+236 RAFFANEAL

-315 MKDENPYHYEDTI
+315 MRDENPNYYEDTI
-328 ALFDYGFSNFQKVNI
+328 SLFDYGFSNFQRVNI
-343 AQTETKYNIENAGSF
+343 SQTETKYNIDNAGSF
-358 YGGNDIFGNSE
+358 YSGNDIFGNSK
-369 PILQLNQDDC
+369 PILQLNQTDSI
-379 LTLPNTITFEDAVS
+379 TLPNTITFRDAVS
-393 NISYDN
+393 EISYDN
-399 TEPGQVAV
+399 TAPGQAAV
-407 ITYTYHDVV
+407 ITYTYNDVV

-432 VFQDETAET
+432 VFGDETTGT
-441 TDAAEATAATEGT
+441 TDGTEATAATQEP
-454 DSTGATKETET
+454 DSTGATQPTEG
-465 AASETVG
+465 AAADEPAG
-472 DSDNSGIPTAT
+472 EGGGIPTAT
-483 GQTTSGEED
+483 QPTASGEED

-500 IFINVVKVFFWI
+500 IFINVIKVFFWI
-512 LGIAV
+512 LGIAAA
-517 VIFLILL
+517 IFLVFLI
-524 LRAFLKNYHFAH
+524 RAFIKNYHFAH

-544 FNRRRKRSRS
+544 FDRRRKRSRS
-554 RYRSVDQDLQSRRK
+554 RRYRSVDQDLQSRRR

>member
-1 MVYDKNCALSYTILV
+1 
-16 EKIRKDLYMRFLKHF
+16 
-31 SYRSFFMKAVMGI
+31 MGI
-44 SAICL
+44 STVCL
-49 FVSDGLNASAASIK
+49 FASQALSASAASIK

-100 SGAIL
+100 TGAIL

-196 GDIMNERAKEL
+196 GPIMNERAKEL

-236 KAFFANEAL
+236 RAFFANEAL

-290 GYTDVARSTL
+290 GYTDAARSTL
-300 VSCAE
+300 VSCAQ

-315 MKDENPYHYEDTI
+315 MRDENPNYYEDTI
-328 ALFDYGFSNFQKVNI
+328 ALFDYGFSNFQRVNI
-343 AQTETKYNIENAGSF
+343 SQTETKYNIDNAGSF
-358 YGGNDIFGNSE
+358 YSGNDIFGNST
-369 PILQLNQDDC
+369 PILQLNRNDC
-379 LTLPNTITFEDAVS
+379 ITLPNTITFQDAVS
-393 NISYDN
+393 GISYDD
-399 TEPGQVAV
+399 TEPGQAAV

-416 LGTASI
+416 LGTASL
-422 DFTASEKGSS
+422 DFTATEKGSS
-432 VFQDETAET
+432 VFDSTAET
-441 TDAAEATAATEGT
+441 TEGT
-454 DSTGATKETET
+454 
-465 AASETVG
+465 ETVSG
-472 DSDNSGIPTAT
+472 EESTAVTEESTTEAVGEESDNSGIPAAT
-483 GQTTSGEED
+483 QETLTED
-492 TASGGPAV
+492 ADSTSGGPSV

-512 LGIAV
+512 LGIAA
-517 VIFLILL
+517 VIFAVLM
-524 LRAFLKNYHFAH
+524 LRAFIKNYHFAH

-544 FNRRRKRSRS
+544 FSRRRNRSRS
-554 RYRSVDQDLQSRRK
+554 RYRSADQDLRNRRK
-568 EAIRQAKKRRKPKK
+568 EAIKQAKKRRKPKR
-582 PNRFRDLDF
+582 PNRFRDYDF

>member
-1 MVYDKNCALSYTILV
+1 MIENVHYHTPFLSGYS
-16 EKIRKDLYMRFLKHF
+16 RKDLYMRFLKHF
-31 SYRSFFMKAVMGI
+31 SYKAFFTKAVMGI

-49 FVSDGLNASAASIK
+49 FASQGLSATAATIK
-63 EDNIAHNQ
+63 EENITYNQ
-71 ALAVQSNAVDNWPT
+71 SLAVQSNAVANWPT
-85 GPVVSA
+85 GPVISA

-100 SGAIL
+100 TGAIL

-236 KAFFANEAL
+236 RAFFANEAL

-315 MKDENPYHYEDTI
+315 MRDENPNYYEDTI
-328 ALFDYGFSNFQKVNI
+328 SLFDYGFSNFQRVNI
-343 AQTETKYNIENAGSF
+343 SQTETKYNIDNAGSF
-358 YGGNDIFGNSE
+358 YSGNDIFGNSK
-369 PILQLNQDDC
+369 PILQLNQNDSI
-379 LTLPNTITFEDAVS
+379 TLPNTITFRDAVS
-393 NISYDN
+393 EISYDN
-399 TEPGQVAV
+399 TAPGQAAV
-407 ITYTYHDVV
+407 ITYTYNDVV

-432 VFQDETAET
+432 VFGDETTGT
-441 TDAAEATAATEGT
+441 TDGAEATAATQEP
-454 DSTGATKETET
+454 DSAGATQPTEG
-465 AASETVG
+465 AAADEAAG
-472 DSDNSGIPTAT
+472 EGGGIPTAT
-483 GQTTSGEED
+483 QPTASGEED

-500 IFINVVKVFFWI
+500 IFINVIKVFFWI
-512 LGIAV
+512 LGIAAA
-517 VIFLILL
+517 IFLVFLI
-524 LRAFLKNYHFAH
+524 RAFIKNYHFAH
-536 RSTRLTWR
+536 RSTRLMWR
-544 FNRRRKRSRS
+544 FDRRRKRSRS
-554 RYRSVDQDLQSRRK
+554 RYRSVDQDLQSRRR

>member
-1 MVYDKNCALSYTILV
+1 
-16 EKIRKDLYMRFLKHF
+16 MRFLKHF
-31 SYRSFFMKAVMGI
+31 SYRAFFTKAVMGI

-49 FVSDGLNASAASIK
+49 FASQGLSATAATIK
-63 EDNIAHNQ
+63 EENIAYNQ
-71 ALAVQSNAVDNWPT
+71 SLAVQSNAVANWPT
-85 GPVVSA
+85 GPVISA

-100 SGAIL
+100 TGAIL

-236 KAFFANEAL
+236 RAFFANEAL

-315 MKDENPYHYEDTI
+315 MKDENPNYYEDTI
-328 ALFDYGFSNFQKVNI
+328 SLFDYGFSNFQRVNI
-343 AQTETKYNIENAGSF
+343 SQTETKYNIDNAGSF
-358 YGGNDIFGNSE
+358 YSGNDIFGNSK
-369 PILQLNQDDC
+369 PILQLNQNDSI
-379 LTLPNTITFEDAVS
+379 TLPNTITFWDAVS
-393 NISYDN
+393 TISYDN
-399 TEPGQVAV
+399 TEPGQAAV
-407 ITYTYHDVV
+407 ITYTYNDVV

-432 VFQDETAET
+432 VFEDETTGT
-441 TDAAEATAATEGT
+441 TDGAEATAATQEP
-454 DSTGATKETET
+454 DSTGATQSTEG
-465 AASETVG
+465 AAADEPAG
-472 DSDNSGIPTAT
+472 EGGGIPTAT
-483 GQTTSGEED
+483 QPPASGEED

-500 IFINVVKVFFWI
+500 IFINVIKVFFWI
-512 LGIAV
+512 LGIAAA
-517 VIFLILL
+517 IFLVLL
-524 LRAFLKNYHFAH
+524 IRAFIKNYHFAH

-544 FNRRRKRSRS
+544 FGRRRKRSRS
-554 RYRSVDQDLQSRRK
+554 RYRSVNQDLQSRRR